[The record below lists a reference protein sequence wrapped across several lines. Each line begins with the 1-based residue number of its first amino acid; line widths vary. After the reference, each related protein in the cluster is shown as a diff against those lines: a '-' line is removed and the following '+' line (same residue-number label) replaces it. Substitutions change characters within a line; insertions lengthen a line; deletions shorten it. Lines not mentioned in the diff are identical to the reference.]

1 MKITKVIFLKKNAV
15 LASTA
20 ALLALAGANASAAL
34 DASISTAFN
43 AVQSDAMALS
53 AIVVPIV
60 VSILGLIIV
69 IKLIKRFGN
78 KL

>member
-1 MKITKVIFLKKNAV
+1 MFKKM
-15 LASTA
+15 
-20 ALLALAGANASAAL
+20 GAYLFAMFAMLMGLIGQAHAAL
-34 DASISTAFN
+34 DPAIGTAFT
-43 AVQSDAMALS
+43 AVETDAKALS

-60 VSILGLIIV
+60 VTILGLMIV